1 MSPLGS
7 RFFGLSDDYMEH
19 VYEQF
24 FLLKHHGNWSFIEL
38 YNLPVG
44 LRVWFL
50 ERLSKHFEEE
60 KEEHEKSKYKNK

>member
-1 MSPLGS
+1 
-7 RFFGLSDDYMEH
+7 MEH